1 MFEKI
6 LIVEDFDSTYKSLST
21 FLKTMGKPKVDIAPY
36 CDEAYLKCK
45 RAALDQEPYDL
56 LICDLSFK
64 ADHRNEKITSG
75 EELSMLLNKELPDLK
90 IIIHSIEDHPS
101 RIRKLKPY
109 INGYVC
115 KGRKGMEYL
124 KIAIDEVSK
133 GNFYLSPTLEAA
145 LNQSNIKELTNY
157 EIQLLRCLA
166 EGYTQDQIC
175 AEFMQKGLSPGSKS
189 AIEKRIKELKDEF
202 GAKTNAQL
210 IGIVLSL
217 QLI

>member
-90 IIIHSIEDHPS
+90 IIIHSIEDPPS
-101 RIRKLKPY
+101 RIRKLKPF